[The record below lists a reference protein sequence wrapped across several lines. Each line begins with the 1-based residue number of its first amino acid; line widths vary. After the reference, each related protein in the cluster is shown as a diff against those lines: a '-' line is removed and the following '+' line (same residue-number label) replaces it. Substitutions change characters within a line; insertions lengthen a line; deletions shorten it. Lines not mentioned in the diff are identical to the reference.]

1 MKNILVLGAGK
12 STPFLIA
19 NLLENAATHD
29 WFVTVADRDEAVAAQ
44 RVNNH
49 PRGHATTFE
58 VNDLALRRSLIK
70 QADVVVN
77 LMPPPFQPLIAV
89 DCVQHDAH
97 MVSASYRD
105 ERVRDLDQDARRNG
119 ILLLAE
125 CGLDPGID
133 IMSAM
138 ELISRIRAKGGYVV
152 KFRSYGSGVPE
163 PDFDDYPLRYCI
175 TWNPRNVVMSA
186 EFGAQYMQEGMIK
199 IVPWHNVFH
208 HTWPVEVD
216 GVGLMESYPNRD
228 SLSYAKLFGL
238 DRVETMIRGTLRY
251 PGWCETWAQIVNLG
265 LPNDKI
271 RIPNLRE
278 RSYAEIVEMFLPRPT
293 PGTRLEGRLANYLG
307 ISATGGI
314 MEKLRW
320 LGLFST
326 ERVGIPGETAADA
339 MVHLL
344 ESKLALKPDTRD
356 MVVLVHDIEV
366 CYPNEGDRRERII
379 STFKHLGEPGGFTA
393 MSQTVGLPA
402 AIATRLI
409 MTGELPLT
417 GSHIPTHER
426 VYGPILAE
434 LRAAGMEFNEW
445 IEPVS

>member
-12 STPFLIA
+12 STPYLISY
-19 NLLENAATHD
+19 LLAQAEQQN
-29 WFVTVADRDEAVAAQ
+29 WFVTVADLDEALAAQ
-44 RVNNH
+44 RVANH
-49 PRGHATTFE
+49 PRGHATSFE

-77 LMPPPFQPLIAV
+77 LLPPPFQSLIAA

-105 ERVRDLDQDARRNG
+105 ERVRGLDQDARRNG
-119 ILLLAE
+119 ILLLCE
-125 CGLDPGID
+125 VGLDPGID

-138 ELISRIRAKGGYVV
+138 EIISRIRSKNGYVV
-152 KFRSYGSGVPE
+152 NFRSYGSGVPE
-163 PDFDDYPLRYCI
+163 PSFTDYPLRYCI

-186 EFGAQYMQEGMIK
+186 EFGAQYLQEGKIK
-199 IVPWHNVFH
+199 IVPWHNVFQH
-208 HTWPVEVD
+208 SWPVEVE
-216 GVGLMESYPNRD
+216 GVGQMEAYPNRD
-228 SLSYAKLFGL
+228 SLSYAAMFGI
-238 DRVETMIRGTLRY
+238 DRAETMIRGTLRY
-251 PGWCETWAQIVNLG
+251 PGWCETWSQIVNLG

-278 RSYAEIVEMFLPRPT
+278 RSYAEIVEMFLPRSVS
-293 PGTRLEGRLANYLG
+293 GTRLEGRVANYLG

-326 ERVGIPGETAADA
+326 KKVGIPGETAADA

-344 ESKLALKPDTRD
+344 EKKLALKPETRD
-356 MVVLVHDIEV
+356 MVVILHEIEA
-366 CYPNEGDRRERII
+366 CYPDENNRRERIV
-379 STFKHLGEPGGFTA
+379 STFKHFGEPGGFTA

-402 AIATRLI
+402 AIATKLI

-426 VYGPILAE
+426 VYAPILAE
-434 LRAAGMEFNEW
+434 LRTAGMEFSER
-445 IEPVS
+445 IEAVE